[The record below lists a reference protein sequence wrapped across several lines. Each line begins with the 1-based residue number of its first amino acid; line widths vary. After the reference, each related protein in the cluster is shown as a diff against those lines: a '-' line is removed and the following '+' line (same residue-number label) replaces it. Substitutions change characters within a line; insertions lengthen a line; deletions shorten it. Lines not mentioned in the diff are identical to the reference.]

1 MEFEEDERKKEMT
14 NQVTQY
20 THKQYFNAP
29 TIQKAFDDVW
39 KGAGTQFA
47 VSILS
52 VLQGSPKLKSAS
64 NESIYAA
71 AMKAAVLNLPI
82 EPSLGRAFLV
92 PFKGQ
97 AQFQLGYKGLI
108 ELAQRSGKYKS
119 INAVTI
125 YKAQF
130 KSYDPFFETLEVDFS
145 QPKDEVAGYVASFEL
160 LNGFKK
166 IAYWTKYEVYEHG
179 KRFSMSFNNGPWK
192 TDFDAMAKKTVLKNI
207 LSIYGPLSIEM
218 QEAIAADNED
228 STISNKNEIKDVT
241 QEPVAETLDGILG
254 APSAPTE
261 DNNVVDGEFT
271 EEIKT
276 PPKTGKKTANPD
288 ELASTEYPAD
298 EIPGFDQETG
308 EVLEEI
314 TLLEGN
320 TTNVKEF

>member
-1 MEFEEDERKKEMT
+1 MT

-52 VLQGSPKLKSAS
+52 VLQGSPKLKAAS

-145 QPKDEVAGYVASFEL
+145 QPKDEVAGYAASFEL

-166 IAYWTKYEVYEHG
+166 IAYWTKDETYEHG

-228 STISNKNEIKDVT
+228 STVSNKNEIKDVT

-254 APSAPTE
+254 TPSKPT
-261 DNNVVDGEFT
+261 DGDNVVEGEFT
-271 EEIKT
+271 ADTKT
-276 PPKTGKKTANPD
+276 PPKTAEKTANPD

-298 EIPGFDQETG
+298 EIPDFDEETG

-314 TLLEGN
+314 SFFEGN
-320 TTNVKEF
+320 TTNIKE

>member
-1 MEFEEDERKKEMT
+1 MT

-71 AMKAAVLNLPI
+71 AMKAAVLNLSI

>member
-1 MEFEEDERKKEMT
+1 MT